1 MAIHPGKLLRQFGIR
16 ELVIAL
22 GLTIFALGLVFYKV
36 YVLDYRV
43 VEIDPE
49 PGYKVSLTIDVHA
62 ANRDV
67 QISTFLPL
75 QTPRQK
81 VRNEV
86 ESSEGLE
93 FIITPD
99 REAMWH
105 AKSLSGEYQIQY
117 SFFAQTEETRYELPS
132 GILSRPKTDPLLAE
146 FLEGTPSIQCEEDD
160 IVAKAWELMPIGT
173 TVKEGMNNVF
183 DFVYKRIGYKQVR
196 GPTDALTA
204 FRLKEASCNGKNRL
218 MIALCRARGIPARFA
233 KGLILENSNKRTTHA
248 WSEVYLG
255 GQWIPFC
262 PTNGYF
268 AMLPEHYLELAK
280 DDRALFRHSRSIGFD
295 WEFVVTPQVQA
306 LEEAVQANASNP
318 LNFLNYW
325 VSLKNSDVSIRL
337 IMVILLIPIAASV
350 VSISRSVIGL
360 QTFGTFMPSLIAVSF
375 LQTGFITGSLLFMG
389 IMVVTSLVNLLLFRL
404 RILHLPR
411 LVIIL
416 TIVVMAIMAVS
427 VLSVNLGIPGSAGVS
442 LFPIA
447 ILSLTSERFSRTV
460 EEHGWGEAGIRTVL
474 TYIVSAACFLVIA
487 QRDLQLLV
495 AAFPELLL
503 INIALNMAL
512 GSWHGLRLMEYLRF
526 RHILKAGKS

>member
-1 MAIHPGKLLRQFGIR
+1 MIKPAKFFRQFGIQ
-16 ELVIAL
+16 ELLIAL
-22 GLTIFALGLVFYKV
+22 GLTVFALGLVFYKV

-49 PGYKVSLTIDVHA
+49 PGYKVSLTIDIDA
-62 ANRDV
+62 PGRDV

-75 QTPRQK
+75 QTPRQR
-81 VRNEV
+81 VLNEM
-86 ESSEGLE
+86 ESSEGFE
-93 FIITPD
+93 FVITPE
-99 REAMWH
+99 REAIWH
-105 AKSLSGEYQIQY
+105 AKNLDGPYQILY
-117 SFFAQTEETRYELPS
+117 SFFAQTEETAYEIPN
-132 GILSRPKTDPLLAE
+132 GILSRPRSDPVLDE
-146 FLEGTPSIQCEEDD
+146 FLEETASIQSEEDD
-160 IVAKAWELMPIGT
+160 IVAKAWELMPIGIT
-173 TVKEGMNNVF
+173 TRDGMNNLF
-183 DFVYKRIGYKQVR
+183 NFVYKQVGYKQVR

-218 MIALCRARGIPARFA
+218 FIALCRARGIPARFA

-306 LEEAVQANASNP
+306 LEEAVQANANNP

-350 VSISRSVIGL
+350 VSISRSMIGL
-360 QTFGTFMPSLIAVSF
+360 HTFGTFMPSLIAVSF

-389 IMVVTSLVNLLLFRL
+389 IMVLTSLVNLVLFRL

-411 LVIIL
+411 LVILL
-416 TIVVMAIMAVS
+416 TFVVIAIMAVS
-427 VLSVNLGIPGSAGVS
+427 VLAVRLGIPGSAGVS

-447 ILSLTSERFSRTV
+447 ILSLTSERFSRTID
-460 EEHGWGEAGIRTVL
+460 EHGWKEAGIRTVL
-474 TYIVSAACFLVIA
+474 TYVVSAACYLVIA

-503 INIALNMAL
+503 INIALNLAL

-526 RHILKAGKS
+526 RHLLGSAKS

>member
-1 MAIHPGKLLRQFGIR
+1 M
-16 ELVIAL
+16 
-22 GLTIFALGLVFYKV
+22 
-36 YVLDYRV
+36 
-43 VEIDPE
+43 
-49 PGYKVSLTIDVHA
+49 
-62 ANRDV
+62 
-67 QISTFLPL
+67 
-75 QTPRQK
+75 
-81 VRNEV
+81 RN
-86 ESSEGLE
+86 L
-93 FIITPD
+93 
-99 REAMWH
+99 
-105 AKSLSGEYQIQY
+105 
-117 SFFAQTEETRYELPS
+117 
-132 GILSRPKTDPLLAE
+132 
-146 FLEGTPSIQCEEDD
+146 
-160 IVAKAWELMPIGT
+160 
-173 TVKEGMNNVF
+173 F
-183 DFVYKRIGYKQVR
+183 DFVYREVDYKQVR

-218 MIALCRARGIPARFA
+218 LIALCRARGIPARFA

-268 AMLPEHYLELAK
+268 SRIPVHYLELAK

-306 LEEAVQANASNP
+306 LEEAVQANANNP

-350 VSISRSVIGL
+350 VSISRSMIGL

-375 LQTGFITGSLLFMG
+375 LQTGFFTGSLLFMG
-389 IMVVTSLVNLLLFRL
+389 IMILTSMINLLLFRL

-447 ILSLTSERFSRTV
+447 ILSLTSERFTRTID
-460 EEHGWGEAGIRTVL
+460 EHGWKEAGVRTAL
-474 TYIVSAACFLVIA
+474 TYIVSAACYLVIA

-503 INIALNMAL
+503 INIALNLAL

-526 RHILKAGKS
+526 KHLLGPAKS